1 MADRTI
7 SEGIRAWYK
16 PLGMSSY
23 DVIRRIKRQLAL
35 QGMTKPKIGH
45 GGTLD
50 PQAEGVLVIAIG
62 RDYTRQLAQTLKGTT
77 KTYEAIIYLGARSD
91 TDDREGPI
99 TPTDPATVQIYAQ
112 NHTTA
117 LPDLSPFIHGYMQ
130 TPPRHSALKIQGKT
144 AYARTRAGEELDMSS
159 KARHVDIYSLAIT
172 DYSFPYLSITVTCGS
187 GTYIRSLARDIGE
200 HLGIG
205 AYLYA
210 LKRTAVG
217 EFTADEAVRIEEL
230 EN

>member
-1 MADRTI
+1 MTI
-7 SEGIRAWYK
+7 HPTPGIHAYYK
-16 PLGMSSY
+16 PLGISSY
-23 DVIRRIKRQLAL
+23 DVIRQIKRQLAS

-62 RDYTRQLAQTLKGTT
+62 REYTRQLAETLKGTP
-77 KTYEAIIYLGARSD
+77 KTYEAIMYLGARSD
-91 TDDREGPI
+91 TDDSEGPI
-99 TPTDPATVQIYAQ
+99 TPSDPGLVEEYVRE
-112 NHTTA
+112 HTTV
-117 LPDLSPFIHGYMQ
+117 LPDLSPFLHGYVQ
-130 TPPRHSALKIQGKT
+130 TPPRHSALKISGKT

-159 KARHVDIYSLAIT
+159 KARHVEIYSLAIT
-172 DYSFPYLSITVTCGS
+172 EYAFPYLSITVTCGS

-217 EFTADEAVRIEEL
+217 EFRAEGAIRIEEA
-230 EN
+230 